1 LQIEPTSAGF
11 CAGWRQGSSNDHLE
25 DAGNWLV
32 GRFAWS
38 KKAAASQVMSPF
50 TGQLEASIALPRFN
64 RCWPLRTFQNFCGRP
79 FLGVSFRTFTARS
92 NAEKGTP
99 AAQLFDNRSIA

>member
-1 LQIEPTSAGF
+1 LSQLPQDSAPDG
-11 CAGWRQGSSNDHLE
+11 GRVRRKSTLE
-25 DAGNWLV
+25 DPVNCL
-32 GRFAWS
+32 REDS
-38 KKAAASQVMSPF
+38 RRQKKAAASQVMSPF